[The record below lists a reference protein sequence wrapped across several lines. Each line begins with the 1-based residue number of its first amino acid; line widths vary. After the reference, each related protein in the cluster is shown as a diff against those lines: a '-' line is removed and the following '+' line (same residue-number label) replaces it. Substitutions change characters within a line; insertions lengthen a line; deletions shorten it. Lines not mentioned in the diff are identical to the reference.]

1 MPEEE
6 TEMQVLFKTQSSQAW
21 WCMLIIPALTRPR
34 KEHQEFT
41 ARGWR
46 DSSGVKNVSCL
57 VWFSEHLLGN

>member
-1 MPEEE
+1 MPREE

-21 WCMLIIPALTRPR
+21 WCMLIIRALTRLR
-34 KEHQEFT
+34 KEHQEVT

-57 VWFSEHLLGN
+57 V